1 MKRGDLFV
9 ISGPSGVGK
18 TILCRRLL
26 KQVSGISFSVSYTT
40 RVPRKGET
48 DGIDYHFITRDK
60 FKEMVTAGAFLEW
73 AGIYEESYG
82 TGRSEVLSR
91 LDLGEDILLDID
103 VHGARQV
110 RRPFPEAILIF
121 LLPPSWSALEARLKG
136 RGTEDPSKLRLRMAN
151 ARSELEAV
159 HEYDFAVIND
169 DLSRATEDLKSI
181 VLAQRCRTSR
191 VLEGGSWP
199 LAYNDIKSKK

>member
-18 TILCRRLL
+18 TVLCHRLL

-40 RVPRKGET
+40 RAPRKGEH
-48 DGIDYHFITRDK
+48 DGIDYHFITQER
-60 FKEMVTAGAFLEW
+60 FKERVSAGAFLEW
-73 AGIYEESYG
+73 AGIYGESYG

-91 LDLGEDILLDID
+91 LELGEDILLDID

-110 RRPFPEAILIF
+110 RRSFPETILIF
-121 LLPPSWSALEARLKG
+121 LLPPSWPVLEARLKG
-136 RGTEDPSKLRLRMAN
+136 RGTEDPSRLRLRMSK
-151 ARSELEAV
+151 ARSELETV
-159 HEYDFAVIND
+159 HEYDFAVINK
-169 DLSRATEDLKSI
+169 DLLRATEDLKSI
-181 VLAQRCRTSR
+181 VRAQRCRTSR

-199 LAYNDIKSKK
+199 LAYNDIESKK

>member
-26 KQVSGISFSVSYTT
+26 KQVSGISFSISYTT
-40 RVPRKGET
+40 RLPRKGET
-48 DGIDYHFITRDK
+48 DGIDYHFITREK

-73 AGIYEESYG
+73 AGIYKESYG